1 MWLSN
6 LDCDGILD
14 IDPSHSK
21 ARTRKLRILEAQ
33 ERHTDALVEVCA
45 MQLKFMQENRD
56 QLRMG
61 IQVTPP
67 VPQSKIED
75 LMGKIVPTEIE
86 KQLKIIDERV
96 KNNESRPLPSA
107 HTISQLLQS
116 FTSYNSWMATAAREG
131 NLDTLSS
138 QLKSL
143 KDDELVQKAQILLK
157 RGRRYAFHR
166 KYEQMK
172 DDFEAAY
179 QLLQQNKNLKD
190 LLETDT
196 YARILEWV
204 GMCRHLRFDMEG
216 ALKCYET
223 CSDLEPT
230 NVSTKLLYVA
240 LLFPKY
246 NMGF

>member
-1 MWLSN
+1 MV
-6 LDCDGILD
+6 DCDGVLD

-45 MQLKFMQENRD
+45 MQLKFMQDNRD

-86 KQLKIIDERV
+86 KQLKLMEH
-96 KNNESRPLPSA
+96 KQESRPLPST

-131 NLDTLSS
+131 NLDSLST
-138 QLKSL
+138 QLNQTA
-143 KDDELVQKAQILLK
+143 DDDLVQKVQILLK

-179 QLLQQNKNLKD
+179 DLLEQNETLKD
-190 LLETDT
+190 LLPTDT

-230 NVSTKLLYVA
+230 NVSTYT
-240 LLFPKY
+240 Y
-246 NMGF
+246 TYIYIYIEINR